1 MPQAKDMHID
11 VPLSNL
17 AIQLGS
23 GGGFVAD
30 TVFPVLPVQKE
41 SDKYYIF
48 EREEIDDDVQT
59 LRADGAE
66 ANEIE
71 WSTTTDTYSAEEY
84 ALRHL
89 VTKRTLDNA
98 DTPLRPKQTTTRK
111 LLGKL
116 RVGIEKRVNALLDNT
131 TTFEDD
137 TPSVKWDAGASV
149 VIEENVDDAKLAFVK
164 QCGHEPTHI
173 IIPKAV
179 SKVVKRDSTVRELI
193 KYTQSN
199 LLVNGDLP
207 PTLWNM
213 NVVIPGSLQNE
224 AAPGL
229 TESIDFIWD
238 GDNVILV
245 YVDPNPGLETCS
257 VGYQFRK
264 AQEGNLDIAVTTY
277 LVPNRKGEMVEVSV
291 INDEKVVCT
300 ECGYIIS
307 DVLT

>member
-30 TVFPVLPVQKE
+30 IVFPVLSVQKE

-48 EREEIDDDVQT
+48 EREEISDDVQT

-66 ANEIE
+66 ADEIE

-89 VTKRTLDNA
+89 VTRRSLENA
-98 DTPLRPKQTTTRK
+98 DSPLRPKQTATRK
-111 LLGKL
+111 LLGKIRL
-116 RVGIEKRVNALLDNT
+116 GIEKRINALINNT
-131 TTFEDD
+131 TTFENASPSTKWDD
-137 TPSVKWDAGASV
+137 TSPT
-149 VIEENVDDAKLAFVK
+149 IEKDVDDGKLAFVK

-173 IIPKAV
+173 IIPKDV
-179 SKVVKRDSTVRELI
+179 SKVVKRDSTVRELV

-213 NVVIPGSLQNE
+213 KVVIPGALQNE

-238 GDNVILV
+238 DDNVILA
-245 YVDPNPGLETCS
+245 YVDPNPALDVCS
-257 VGYQFRK
+257 LGYQFRK
-264 AQEGNLDIAVTTY
+264 AQEGKLDIVVTTY

-291 INDEKVVCT
+291 INDEEIVCT
-300 ECGYIIS
+300 ECGYILNN
-307 DVLT
+307 VLT